1 MTDIKLSI
9 CIATFNRAA
18 FIGATLDSII
28 SQATEEVEI
37 VVVDGASSDNTS
49 QVMDEYKRRF
59 PRLRYF
65 RQETNGGIDV
75 DYSKTVEFARG

>member
-37 VVVDGASSDNTS
+37 VVVD
-49 QVMDEYKRRF
+49 V
-59 PRLRYF
+59 PRPTIPPR
-65 RQETNGGIDV
+65 
-75 DYSKTVEFARG
+75 